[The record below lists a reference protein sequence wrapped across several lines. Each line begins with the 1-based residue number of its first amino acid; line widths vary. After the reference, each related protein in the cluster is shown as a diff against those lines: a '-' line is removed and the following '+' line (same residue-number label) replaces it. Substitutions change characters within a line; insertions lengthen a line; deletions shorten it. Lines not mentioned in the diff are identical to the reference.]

1 MGGEGDM
8 GSLDIRSVLLFIEEK
23 VDVSGV
29 LILLLSVG
37 GCQFSIFSFSN
48 SDFLFLVLTFGFS
61 KISTG
66 VVASS
71 ISPTSESSI
80 VMIFFSGMMTSSIS
94 LSRTTFLSSIIFFA
108 AFLTA
113 HSWLEIRPRFY
124 ETS

>member
-48 SDFLFLVLTFGFS
+48 SDFLFLVLTSGFS

-80 VMIFFSGMMTSSIS
+80 VMSS
-94 LSRTTFLSSIIFFA
+94 LV
-108 AFLTA
+108 
-113 HSWLEIRPRFY
+113 
-124 ETS
+124 